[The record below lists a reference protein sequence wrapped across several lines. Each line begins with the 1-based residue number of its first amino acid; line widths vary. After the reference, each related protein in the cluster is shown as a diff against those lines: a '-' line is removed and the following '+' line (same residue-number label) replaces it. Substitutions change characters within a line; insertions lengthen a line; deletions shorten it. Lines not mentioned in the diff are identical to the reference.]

1 MPPLGVAFFVVILSG
16 KTKKTTFGFGK
27 IRASTREC
35 FSLSVAKAPDKVIFQ
50 DYENPKGSREPRSGD
65 ALREV
70 SACGVSEIPDKAFFV
85 VTLSG
90 TLALFKPTISKN
102 EKT

>member
-1 MPPLGVAFFVVILSG
+1 M
-16 KTKKTTFGFGK
+16 
-27 IRASTREC
+27 
-35 FSLSVAKAPDKVIFQ
+35 FSLFAYFARVR
-50 DYENPKGSREPRSGD
+50 SRRVRARSDSDD

-90 TLALFKPTISKN
+90 
-102 EKT
+102 KTKKTTFGFGKIRAIFCEGFSLSVAKAPDKVTTMPPNGVAFFVGT